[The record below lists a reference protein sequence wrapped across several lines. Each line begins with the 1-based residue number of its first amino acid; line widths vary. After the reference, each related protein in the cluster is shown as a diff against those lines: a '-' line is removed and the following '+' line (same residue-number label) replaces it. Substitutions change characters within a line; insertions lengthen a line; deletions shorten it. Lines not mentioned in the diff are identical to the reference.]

1 MLNDNQF
8 SNLKYTSIVTSEV
21 DEDDEFYGARVTP
34 AMLRA
39 KITPQQQE
47 NDTESNDD
55 QEDEFCDA
63 RVTPDMLRVKLPKPK
78 VDTETDEDDE
88 DEFGNAKV
96 DINQLRNR
104 NSIEQS
110 EVEEKSKTLS
120 ETVAEILNLPDG
132 WDEIGFDTE
141 YLAIT
146 DQRTV
151 PFCISLHSAD
161 NCAEYLHPNS
171 YPAKFEPIMIDV
183 KRKLKMI
190 GELQSLRVY
199 QSPFVILDF
208 LKDIYKI
215 QWRPIKDLQR
225 KRVKTLKMY
234 FFFSFKDLEFLWT
247 KDADFLYYCLQYLE
261 RIRRITTKFNKP
273 IALPY
278 EVLLPSQKGMK
289 WHALSIELVDICAMQ
304 GAKGLKTYLQ
314 NVGLPTDD
322 KTVWDWNK
330 NNNPLDFLIQK
341 PKAFI
346 PYIRG
351 DVKYLKLVHDK
362 TIEFYNDIA
371 STVGVAPSKDWGLS
385 TGKITARIASE
396 WLAMRSVVGLPTTE
410 DKLNNV
416 KPLYWYN
423 RLASPEAMKQLSH
436 LVGNQGLLY
445 LGMTDGGRCVKERS
459 TIDVLDGVL
468 VDIDINGCYGNGLKN
483 QIFPIGNPSVI
494 AVPTSFGEW
503 EKQYA
508 KYVIPGL
515 WVARISWKDAPFK
528 QDLLLSKEE
537 KTFTAWDWYQSHF
550 AENNNDADKL
560 YDASMYLATN
570 QVHMA
575 AFTHDLYQVILKYTA
590 DSELKWIRDN
600 AIIECFAYY
609 DKRDEIEKVIP
620 EMCEVRSIK
629 DIGISGLTWC
639 TKWVRI
645 ELKDLAGTLIDR
657 RATHKKKVKLYNEHF
672 GKDNKDATIDDIP
685 NSQTINGV
693 EFSKTDWLYQSSV
706 QEFIKLIVNT
716 IYGCIASSYFAGD
729 GTGISNFI
737 VGNNIT
743 ARARTLAWCM
753 AKGLYSLMS
762 ITDGGVF
769 DVNKVV
775 FYLQKSLNIFTNV
788 GFESFRRKS
797 DSMIVVEI
805 KPLFAREI
813 SQDESMFKILDKNN
827 HVQDLAWKHL
837 KEQFSELDI
846 FKFNQFSFEVKK
858 LYTECQIRNK
868 SDYRLHNRITNE
880 TNTKIRGLSKK
891 NGKDGDDVAV
901 SIFEDIAH
909 GENDIHE
916 LTTKRL
922 LGLSEWR
929 EMNSE
934 KRKTFMPHDEVS
946 ETKKY
951 YSFTP
956 LGCKFVNS
964 KHRKDVMR
972 LYEQLRQWERPE
984 LMENLRKL
992 ESVSDEQEY
1001 NRIKKEIQKKTQ
1013 N

>member
-1 MLNDNQF
+1 MLDD
-8 SNLKYTSIVTSEV
+8 TSIVASES
-21 DEDDEFYGARVTP
+21 DDDDEFGGARVTP

-39 KITPQQQE
+39 KIAPQE
-47 NDTESNDD
+47 AIVESDDTDD
-55 QEDEFCDA
+55 QDDEFGDA
-63 RVTPDMLRVKLPKPK
+63 RVTPNMLRAKLSKPK
-78 VDTETDEDDE
+78 VDTETDDE
-88 DEFGNAKV
+88 DEFGGAKV
-96 DINQLRNR
+96 DINRLRNR
-104 NSIEQS
+104 NSNTEQID
-110 EVEEKSKTLS
+110 VKEKSKTLS
-120 ETVAEILNLPDG
+120 ETVAQILNLPDG

-146 DQRTV
+146 DQKTV
-151 PFCISLHSAD
+151 PFCISLYSAG

-171 YPAKFEPIMIDV
+171 YPAKFDPIMVDV

-190 GELQSLRVY
+190 NELHSLRVF
-199 QSPFVILDF
+199 QSPFVVLDF
-208 LKDIYKI
+208 LKDTYQIE
-215 QWRPIKDLQR
+215 WRPIKDLQR

-234 FFFSFKDLEFLWT
+234 FFFSFKDLEFLWA
-247 KDADFLYYCLQYLE
+247 KNPDYLYYCLQFLE

-289 WHALSIELVDICAMQ
+289 WHALSIELIDLCAMQ

-314 NVGLPTDD
+314 NIGLSTDD

-341 PKAFI
+341 PKEFVK
-346 PYIRG
+346 YIRG
-351 DVKYLKLVHDK
+351 DVKDLKTVHDK

-371 STVGVAPSKDWGLS
+371 STVGVKPASDWGLS

-410 DKLNNV
+410 DKVKNI

-436 LVGNQGLLY
+436 LVGNQALLY

-483 QIFPIGNPSVI
+483 QIFPIGNPSII
-494 AVPTSFGEW
+494 ATPMIFGEW
-503 EKQYA
+503 EKQYS
-508 KYVIPGL
+508 KYLIPGL

-537 KTFTAWDWYQSHF
+537 RTFTAWEWYQSHF
-550 AENNNDADKL
+550 AENNSDSDKQ
-560 YDASMYLATN
+560 YDASMYMATN

-575 AFTHDLYQVILKYTA
+575 AFTHDLYQVILRYTA
-590 DSELKWIRDN
+590 NLELGWIREN

-609 DKRDEIEKVIP
+609 DKRDEIDKVIP
-620 EMCEVRSIK
+620 QMCEVRSIK

-639 TKWVRI
+639 TKWVKV
-645 ELKDLAGTLIDR
+645 ELKDLAGSLIDR
-657 RATHKKKVKLYNEHF
+657 RATHKDKLKLYNKHF
-672 GKDNKDATIDDIP
+672 GKNNKDTTVNDIP
-685 NSQTINGV
+685 DSQRINGI

-769 DVNKVV
+769 DTNKVA
-775 FYLQKSLNIFTNV
+775 FYLQKSFNIFSNL
-788 GFESFRRKS
+788 GFEIFHKESGN
-797 DSMIVVEI
+797 ITVEI
-805 KPLFAREI
+805 KPLFKYKI
-813 SQDESMFKILDKNN
+813 SQDESMFKILDKDN
-827 HVQDLAWKHL
+827 HVQDLAWQHL
-837 KEQFSELDI
+837 KEQFEELDI
-846 FKFNQFSFEVKK
+846 FKFNQFNFEVKK
-858 LYTECQIRNK
+858 LYTDCEIRNK
-868 SDYRLHNRITNE
+868 SDYRLRNRINNE
-880 TNTKIRGLSKK
+880 INSKIRGLSKK
-891 NGKDGDDVAV
+891 NGKDGDDVAA
-901 SIFEDIAH
+901 SIFDDIAN
-909 GENDIHE
+909 GDNQIHE

-934 KRKTFMPHDEVS
+934 KRKTLMPHDEVS
-946 ETKKY
+946 ESKKY

-972 LYEQLRQWERPE
+972 LYDQLRQWERPE
-984 LMENLRKL
+984 LMEDLRKF
-992 ESVSDEQEY
+992 ESVTDEQEY
-1001 NRIKKEIQKKTQ
+1001 NSIKKQICKQSRGK
-1013 N
+1013 

>member
-1 MLNDNQF
+1 MLNENQF
-8 SNLKYTSIVTSEV
+8 DISNDNSIVTHEV
-21 DEDDEFYGARVTP
+21 DESEKNEFDEDEFGDARVTS

-39 KITPQQQE
+39 KIVPQEPSAQPDNI
-47 NDTESNDD
+47 NDLTNLNNWD
-55 QEDEFCDA
+55 DEFGGA
-63 RVTPDMLRVKLPKPK
+63 VVTLDMLRTNTHKPNI
-78 VDTETDEDDE
+78 DTEIE
-88 DEFGNAKV
+88 N
-96 DINQLRNR
+96 
-104 NSIEQS
+104 NSIGVDVQQLKNNS
-110 EVEEKSKTLS
+110 LN
-120 ETVAEILNLPDG
+120 ETVVKILELPPD
-132 WDEIGFDTE
+132 WNEIGFDSE

-161 NCAEYLHPNS
+161 NYAEYLHPNS

-183 KRKLKMI
+183 RRKMKMI
-190 GELQSLRVY
+190 GELQSLRVFKT
-199 QSPFVILDF
+199 PFVILDF
-208 LKDIYKI
+208 LNDVYKI

-225 KRVKTLKMY
+225 KKVKTLKMY
-234 FFFSFKDLEFLWT
+234 FFFSFKDLEFLWA
-247 KDADFLYYCLQYLE
+247 KDTDFIHYCLQYLE

-278 EVLLPSQKGMK
+278 EIYLPTQKGMK
-289 WHALSIELVDICAMQ
+289 WHALSIELIDLCAMQ

-314 NVGLPTDD
+314 NVGLSTDD
-322 KTVWDWNK
+322 KSVWDWNK

-341 PKAFI
+341 PKVFI
-346 PYIRG
+346 PYIRS
-351 DVKYLKLVHDK
+351 DVRDLKTVLDK
-362 TIEFYNDIA
+362 TMEFYNDIA
-371 STVGVAPSKDWGLS
+371 STIGVNPSSDWGRS
-385 TGKITARIASE
+385 TGKITARITSE
-396 WLAMRSVVGLPTTE
+396 WLGSHPNVMLPTQE
-410 DKLNNV
+410 DKITGI

-436 LVGNQGLLY
+436 LVGNQALLY

-494 AVPTSFGEW
+494 APPMTFGEW
-503 EKQYA
+503 ENQYN
-508 KYVIPGL
+508 KHLIPGL
-515 WVARISWKDAPFK
+515 WTGRISWKDAPFK

-537 KTFTAWDWYQSHF
+537 KAFTSWDRYQSHF
-550 AENNNDADKL
+550 AENISDDDKL

-575 AFTHDLYQVILKYTA
+575 AFTHDLYQVILKYTSN
-590 DSELKWIRDN
+590 SELAWIRKN

-609 DKRDEIEKVIP
+609 DERDEIEKVIP
-620 EMCEVRSIK
+620 EMCEIRSIK
-629 DIGISGLTWC
+629 NIGISGLMWC
-639 TKWVRI
+639 TKWVRV
-645 ELKDLAGTLIDR
+645 ELKGLAGILIDK
-657 RATHKKKVKLYNEHF
+657 RATHKDKIKSYNKIF
-672 GKDNKDATIDDIP
+672 GKNNKDATAENIP
-685 NSQTINGV
+685 DSQNINGI
-693 EFSKTDWLYQSSV
+693 EFSKTDWKYQGSI

-753 AKGLYSLMS
+753 GKGLYSLMS

-769 DVNKVV
+769 DVNKVA
-775 FYLQKSLNIFTNV
+775 FYKRQSLDTFANL
-788 GFESFRRKS
+788 GFELFVGSNKTTK
-797 DSMIVVEI
+797 VKI
-805 KPLFAREI
+805 KPLFGHEI
-813 SQDESMFKILDKNN
+813 PQDESMFKILDKNN

-837 KEQFSELDI
+837 KEQFGELDI
-846 FKFNQFSFEVKK
+846 FKFEQFTFEVKK

-868 SDYRLHNRITNE
+868 SDYRLYNCITNE
-880 TNTKIRGLSKK
+880 TNIKIRGLSKK
-891 NGKDGDDVAV
+891 NGKDGDDVAA
-901 SIFEDIAH
+901 SIFEDIAN
-909 GENDIHE
+909 GENQIHE

-929 EMNSE
+929 DMNSE
-934 KRKTFMPHDEVS
+934 KRKTLLPHDEVS
-946 ETKKY
+946 ESKKY

-972 LYEQLRQWERPE
+972 LYEQLRQWERVE
-984 LMENLRKL
+984 LMEDLKKL
-992 ESVSDEQEY
+992 ESVTDEQEY
-1001 NRIKKEIQKKTQ
+1001 TRIKKEINKRAKAK
-1013 N
+1013 

>member
-1 MLNDNQF
+1 MINKNQF
-8 SNLKYTSIVTSEV
+8 SNLDDTSIVTSEV
-21 DEDDEFYGARVTP
+21 DEDDEFGGARVTP

-39 KITPQQQE
+39 KIAPQE
-47 NDTESNDD
+47 AIAESDGTDN
-55 QEDEFCDA
+55 QEDEFGDA
-63 RVTPDMLRVKLPKPK
+63 RVTPDMLRAKLPKPK

-88 DEFGNAKV
+88 DEFGGAKV
-96 DINQLRNR
+96 DINQLKNR
-104 NSIEQS
+104 NSNTEQID
-110 EVEEKSKTLS
+110 VKEKSKTLS

-146 DQRTV
+146 DQKTV
-151 PFCISLHSAD
+151 PFCISLHSAG

-183 KRKLKMI
+183 KRKLKVI

-208 LKDIYKI
+208 LKDVYKI

-225 KRVKTLKMY
+225 KRVHTLKMY
-234 FFFSFKDLEFLWT
+234 FFFSFKDLEFLWA
-247 KDADFLYYCLQYLE
+247 KDGDFLYYCLQYLE

-278 EVLLPSQKGMK
+278 EVSLPSKKGMK

-314 NVGLPTDD
+314 NVGLPTED

-351 DVKYLKLVHDK
+351 DVKYLKLVYDK

-371 STVGVAPSKDWGLS
+371 STVGVASSNDWGLS

-410 DKLNNV
+410 DKLKNV

-436 LVGNQGLLY
+436 LVGNQALLY

-459 TIDVLDGVL
+459 TIDVLDCVL

-483 QIFPIGNPSVI
+483 QIFPIGNPSII
-494 AVPTSFGEW
+494 ATPMIFSEW
-503 EKQYA
+503 EKEYS
-508 KYVIPGL
+508 KYLIPGL
-515 WVARISWKDAPFK
+515 WNGRISWKDAPFK

-537 KTFTAWDWYQSHF
+537 KVFTSWDWYQSHF
-550 AENNNDADKL
+550 AENNSDADKQ

-570 QVHMA
+570 QVDMA

-609 DKRDEIEKVIP
+609 DQRDEIEKVIP
-620 EMCEVRSIK
+620 EMCEIRSVK
-629 DIGISGLTWC
+629 EVNWCSPNQYC
-639 TKWVRI
+639 TKWVRV

-657 RATHKKKVKLYNEHF
+657 RANHKDKVKLYNKHF
-672 GKDNKDATIDDIP
+672 GKNNKDAAINDIP
-685 NSQTINGV
+685 DNQVINGV

-769 DVNKVV
+769 DVNKVA

-788 GFESFRRKS
+788 GFEIFQKESRNT
-797 DSMIVVEI
+797 VVKI
-805 KPLFAREI
+805 KPLFGYEI
-813 SQDESMFKILDKNN
+813 PQDELMFKILDKNN

-837 KEQFSELDI
+837 KEQFGELDI
-846 FKFNQFSFEVKK
+846 FKCDQFSFEVKK
-858 LYTECQIRNK
+858 LYTNCEIRNK
-868 SDYRLHNRITNE
+868 SDYRLHNRITGE
-880 TNTKIRGLSKK
+880 TNIKIRGLSKK
-891 NGKDGDDVAV
+891 NGKDGDDVAA
-901 SIFEDIAH
+901 SIFEDITN
-909 GENDIHE
+909 GGNQIHE
-916 LTTKRL
+916 LITKRL

-934 KRKTFMPHDEVS
+934 KRKTLLPHDEVS
-946 ETKKY
+946 EKKKY
-951 YSFTP
+951 YSLTP

-972 LYEQLRQWERPE
+972 LYDQLRQWERPE
-984 LMENLRKL
+984 LMEDLRKL
-992 ESVSDEQEY
+992 ESVTDEQEY
-1001 NRIKKEIQKKTQ
+1001 NRIKKEIRKK
-1013 N
+1013 